1 MTCSHVGAPIAES
14 GTHTM
19 LTTIYGTQG
28 LLTRVLGAWVSL
40 HPGHPGIE
48 SDMGHDAA
56 HLAIVC
62 AVLGPVVFMAGAWLR
77 ERSRTRS

>member
-1 MTCSHVGAPIAES
+1 
-14 GTHTM
+14 
-19 LTTIYGTQG
+19 
-28 LLTRVLGAWVSL
+28 
-40 HPGHPGIE
+40 
-48 SDMGHDAA
+48 MGHDAA

>member
-1 MTCSHVGAPIAES
+1 
-14 GTHTM
+14 M
-19 LTTIYGTQG
+19 LSTIYGTQG
-28 LLTRVLGAWVSL
+28 LLTRALGTWASL

-62 AVLGPVVFMAGAWLR
+62 AVLGPVVLMGVAWLR
-77 ERSRTRS
+77 ERARVRSEMA